1 MEGGA
6 SRTALGAAIYRAA
19 HQLIDRAQV
28 FADPLALSIIGPEA
42 EAKVRGAANSLR
54 SRLTAS
60 LRLFVAVRSR
70 FAEDTLVGAYAAG
83 TRQYVLLG
91 AGLDTF
97 AYRSAGNFPRLRI
110 FEVDHLDTQ
119 AWKREQLARAKIDL
133 PSALSFAPID
143 FERESLPDALA
154 HAGFDPKAPALFAWL
169 GVVPYL
175 THESIFSTLRVIATF
190 ARGTIVI
197 FDYGE
202 PANMRSPRRWA
213 AHAML
218 AARVAAAGEP
228 FRSYFRPDEIVS
240 EIRTLGY
247 SRVDDFNAE
256 ALNVR
261 YFAVPNEASRLL
273 GGGHIVRAVV

>member
-19 HQLIDRAQV
+19 HQLIDRPQV
-28 FADPLALSIIGPEA
+28 FADPLAFSIIGPEA
-42 EAKVRGAANSLR
+42 QATVHSEAGSVR
-54 SRLTAS
+54 SRLTAG

-70 FAEDTLVGAYAAG
+70 LTEDTLAEAYAAG

-97 AYRSAGNFPRLRI
+97 AYRSAENFPGLRV
-110 FEVDHLDTQ
+110 FEVDHPDTQ

-143 FERESLPDALA
+143 FERESLPAALA
-154 HAGFDPKAPALFAWL
+154 RAGFDPKSPALFAWL

-175 THESIFSTLRVIATF
+175 TRESIFSTLRAIATF
-190 ARGTIVI
+190 ARGTIVM

-202 PANMRSPRRWA
+202 PANLRSPRRWA

-228 FRSYFRPDEIVS
+228 FRSYFRPDEIVR
-240 EIRTLGY
+240 EIRALGY
-247 SRVDDFNAE
+247 SRADDFNTE
-256 ALNVR
+256 ALNAR
-261 YFAVPNEASRLL
+261 YFPVMNESSRLL
-273 GGGHIVRAVV
+273 GGGHIVRGVV